1 MNNLKS
7 LISGTSDVVFSIFF
21 CSNIAALKTSFWAC
35 PLKTDH
41 IKLNACDV
49 YSLEAHLE
57 VDLLAA
63 FLKKRLSTLIK
74 SFISGTSDVIFYI
87 LYCSNIDTSKT
98 SFWARRLKTDK
109 IRLNTC
115 GVYSLGA
122 HLEVFFRLLRSWRN
136 AYRRSL
142 QLENNTK
149 VLKVR
154 QISVYALTVR
164 LSLWISDLVHEVS
177 VRQQR
182 LRDKEEWNGTWVP

>member
-1 MNNLKS
+1 MNNLKGF
-7 LISGTSDVVFSIFF
+7 ISGTSDIVFSIFF

-35 PLKTDH
+35 PLETDH

-57 VDLLAA
+57 VYFSGCLPEETFIDAHQKLHFRNIGRHLLNLLLLEHRHLEDV
-63 FLKKRLSTLIK
+63 FLGTPSEDRQNKTEYMWRILSR
-74 SFISGTSDVIFYI
+74 
-87 LYCSNIDTSKT
+87 T
-98 SFWARRLKTDK
+98 SF
-109 IRLNTC
+109 
-115 GVYSLGA
+115 GS
-122 HLEVFFRLLRSWRN
+122 FFRLLSSWRN

-177 VRQQR
+177 VRQ
-182 LRDKEEWNGTWVP
+182 